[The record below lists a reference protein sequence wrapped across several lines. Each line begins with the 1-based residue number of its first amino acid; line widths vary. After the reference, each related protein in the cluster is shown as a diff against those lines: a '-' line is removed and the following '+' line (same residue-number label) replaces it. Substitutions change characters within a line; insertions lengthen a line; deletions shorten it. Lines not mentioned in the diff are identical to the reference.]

1 MSQNHLLRL
10 KIEGAEELEAA
21 LRALGDSK
29 AIKAAIK
36 RALLE
41 AAEPTAKE
49 ARRLAPR
56 GDSGRMAEGV
66 DVSTTLSR
74 RQRGGAGGH
83 VAARGR
89 FDPFAAFVYIGA
101 HPMGPAVLKEFG
113 TQQRHWKSGKST
125 GADPAKPF
133 MRPAWEAGKYK
144 ILEDFSRYLWVTIEM
159 EAKRL
164 AKKQARLI
172 AKGKTRS

>member
-10 KIEGAEELEAA
+10 NIIGAQDLEAA

-29 AIKAAIK
+29 AIKRAIK
-36 RALLE
+36 TALLE
-41 AAEPTAKE
+41 AAEPTARE
-49 ARRLAPR
+49 ARAKAPR
-56 GDSGRMAEGV
+56 RSGRMAEGV

-74 RQRGGAGGH
+74 RQKSGAGGH

-101 HPMGPAVLKEFG
+101 HPMGPAVLAEFG
-113 TQQRHWKSGKST
+113 TQERHWKSGKST
-125 GADPAKPF
+125 GAMPAKPF

-144 ILEDFSRYLWVTIEM
+144 ILEDFSRYLWVTIDQ
-159 EAKRL
+159 EAKRI

-172 AKGKTRS
+172 AKGKSKA